1 MQFSWKIVFVEVGM
15 VRSRCAEY
23 PSEYV
28 DIFFHKT
35 YKFSSNSSENL
46 IETG

>member
-1 MQFSWKIVFVEVGM
+1 MQFSWKIVLGELGM

-28 DIFFHKT
+28 DIFFTRHT
-35 YKFSSNSSENL
+35 NFL
-46 IETG
+46 QIHLRI